1 MPAGWTLFV
10 KSAVLHAVSLAATA
24 LTLASSRASASR
36 VQRRQ
41 LQAELDRATTEIAVL
56 REELDIKDA
65 RWNRLPPR
73 RRPFYTPVQRMRILQ
88 VKAARRWSCE
98 QAARAFHV
106 DEQTL
111 RSWMRRVDERGE
123 RALIQTADP
132 VNRVPDFVR
141 YLVRQL
147 KMLLPSMGKVR
158 MAQVLARA
166 GLHLGATTIA
176 RISTETEPLSD
187 DALGAATEIDAL
199 TTRVVTAKYPGH
211 TMHLDLTT
219 VPTWSGFWVPWL
231 PFSLP
236 QSWPFCWWV
245 AVAVDRFSRAVVG
258 FAVFLGRPTSA
269 DVQRFLDRAIRTTGS
284 PPKYIISDRGRQ
296 FWCQS
301 YKRWCRRRGI
311 QPRFGAVGKYGSIAV
326 VERFMRSLKSECTRW
341 IVVPLQLEAMRHEL
355 GLYVYWYN
363 QHRPSMAL
371 GGRTPQEV
379 YDAARP
385 ANAKPRFEPRLRWPR
400 QSPCA
405 APRTRIKGVQGGRLR
420 LIVGYLEERK
430 HLPVVE
436 LRRAA

>member
-1 MPAGWTLFV
+1 
-10 KSAVLHAVSLAATA
+10 
-24 LTLASSRASASR
+24 
-36 VQRRQ
+36 
-41 LQAELDRATTEIAVL
+41 
-56 REELDIKDA
+56 
-65 RWNRLPPR
+65 
-73 RRPFYTPVQRMRILQ
+73 MRILQ